1 MSDGQFVETI
11 NAAGTELLYANV
23 AEPANAT
30 TSVLPVTFETVCLPL
45 PISYQKLLSYFAQ
58 TPNTFGTFVFQGDA
72 VTWSVASID
81 RPNTAAWYVCENQ
94 QLFINLGAYD
104 YLTPAGC
111 SDETVSFEFSVFLF
125 LRDAN

>member
-1 MSDGQFVETI
+1 VETI
-11 NAAGTELLYANV
+11 NSAGTELLYANV

-30 TSVLPVTFETVCLPL
+30 TSVLPVTFET
-45 PISYQKLLSYFAQ
+45 
-58 TPNTFGTFVFQGDA
+58 TPNTFGTFAFQGDA

-111 SDETVSFEFSVFLF
+111 SDETIHYYNGATTV
-125 LRDAN
+125 D